1 MAAKSTSRGW
11 VNGLVDRFTGW
22 RAGLPPSCSYTV
34 HPVKIPLAGN
44 DNIQLVADLYQPTHG
59 KPPAG
64 TVLMQSPYGRGVPI
78 SITARTWAGQG
89 YNEGRAFTVDSG
101 YNVLLV
107 STRGT
112 FGSGG
117 TLDPARTDAVDGPP
131 VVAWMR
137 AQAWYTGT
145 FATLGAS
152 FLGYTQWALLSA
164 EEPPEDMVA
173 AIITVAP
180 QDFSDIIWG
189 TGALWLPTVD
199 WARNT
204 SMQETMSAARIL
216 WILLTAGADGWI
228 SVKKSL
234 PLLDGAKAALGD
246 QTPWLYEWMTRPD
259 IANDPFWKPAS
270 HIRASETAKVPILLF
285 SGWHDVAT
293 LHTLAA
299 YQRLRDRGCT
309 VALTVGP
316 GNHLQSQSG
325 ENYLAK
331 RTTGDPR
338 PSPVRI
344 NVTGANEWRWLPS
357 WPPST
362 KPMELFL
369 DPKGA
374 LSRTQVSAT
383 DKAKF
388 TFDPRS
394 PTPTMGGPL
403 LFGGGSVND
412 SALAKR
418 TDILSFTSAP
428 LTEDVKVLGR
438 PSISLLHSTDNPHV
452 DLFVRLSEVGANG
465 VSHNITEVYKRLDPA
480 RPRTLGEG
488 MRVQLELSD
497 CAHRFKRGTRIRV
510 LVAGGCFPLYSFNLG
525 SGEPQ
530 ATGTTLRP
538 ADHGVHC
545 GGKAGSKLV
554 LPVA

>member
-1 MAAKSTSRGW
+1 MAAKPISRGW

-22 RAGLPPSCSYTV
+22 RAGLPPSSSYTV
-34 HPVKIPLAGN
+34 HPIKILLAGN
-44 DNIQLVADLYQPTHG
+44 DDIQLVADLYQPTHD

-64 TVLMQSPYGRGVPI
+64 TILMH
-78 SITARTWAGQG
+78 
-89 YNEGRAFTVDSG
+89 
-101 YNVLLV
+101 
-107 STRGT
+107 TRGT

-117 TLDPARTDAVDGPP
+117 TLDPARTDAVDGPH

-137 AQAWYTGT
+137 AQTWYTGT

-152 FLGYTQWALLSA
+152 FLGYTQWALLDA
-164 EEPPEDMVA
+164 EEPLEDMVA

-204 SMQETMSAARIL
+204 SMQETMS
-216 WILLTAGADGWI
+216 T
-228 SVKKSL
+228 
-234 PLLDGAKAALGD
+234 AALGD

-270 HIRASETAKVPILLF
+270 HTRASETAKIPILLF
-285 SGWHDVAT
+285 SGWHDIAASN
-293 LHTLAA
+293 TLAA

-325 ENYLAK
+325 ENVMKETQDWLEKYLAK

-357 WPPST
+357 WPPPT

-369 DPKGA
+369 ATKGE
-374 LSRTQVSAT
+374 LSRTQASAK
-383 DKAKF
+383 DKVQF

-403 LFGGGSVND
+403 
-412 SALAKR
+412 
-418 TDILSFTSAP
+418 P
-428 LTEDVKVLGR
+428 LRRRQRQRLRACQARRR
-438 PSISLLHSTDNPHV
+438 PQLHD
-452 DLFVRLSEVGANG
+452 RA
-465 VSHNITEVYKRLDPA
+465 
-480 RPRTLGEG
+480 
-488 MRVQLELSD
+488 
-497 CAHRFKRGTRIRV
+497 AHRGRRSPRQAAH
-510 LVAGGCFPLYSFNLG
+510 LPL
-525 SGEPQ
+525 PQ
-530 ATGTTLRP
+530 HRQSAR
-538 ADHGVHC
+538 
-545 GGKAGSKLV
+545 
-554 LPVA
+554 